1 MSQSRFSFYI
11 AQWAG
16 QYGQNIM
23 AVLASVRITIFLNT
37 FDSRTIKH
45 IKAAPM
51 VRLIVMGVS
60 IILILITLNL
70 VIGVV
75 WGTIIH
81 DVIYFF
87 RKDVDIH
94 A

>member
-1 MSQSRFSFYI
+1 
-11 AQWAG
+11 
-16 QYGQNIM
+16 M

-37 FDSRTIKH
+37 FDRRTIKH

-75 WGTIIH
+75 
-81 DVIYFF
+81 
-87 RKDVDIH
+87 
-94 A
+94 

>member
-1 MSQSRFSFYI
+1 
-11 AQWAG
+11 
-16 QYGQNIM
+16 M

-37 FDSRTIKH
+37 LDSRTIKR

-70 VIGVV
+70 AIGVV
-75 WGTIIH
+75 
-81 DVIYFF
+81 
-87 RKDVDIH
+87 
-94 A
+94 